1 MVVDIANAL
10 DETAIRAAE
19 RTLEQAL
26 AADDPTAWVYEYTE
40 DAVFDGGDGEV
51 IQGRPALLAMA
62 RAMTP
67 ITSASIKPLRTEGC
81 ANLAAVW
88 FEAAWVN
95 GPQDTGSRVEGRGV
109 MRWRKESDGHWRVAI
124 EHIAAG

>member
-1 MVVDIANAL
+1 MAVDNPNAL

-26 AADDPTAWVYEYTE
+26 AADDPTAWVYEYTQ

-51 IQGRPALLAMA
+51 IQGRTALLEMA

-67 ITSASIKPLRTEGC
+67 ITSVSIKPLRTEGC

-88 FEAAWVN
+88 FEAEWVN
-95 GPQDTGSRVEGRGV
+95 GPHDTGTRVAGRGV
-109 MRWRKESDGHWRVAI
+109 ILWRKESDGHWRVAL

>member
-1 MVVDIANAL
+1 MNIDIGSAL

-26 AADDPTAWVYEYTE
+26 TADDPTAWVYEYTE

-51 IQGRPALLAMA
+51 IQGRTALLELA

-81 ANLAAVW
+81 ADLAAVW

-95 GPQDTGSRVEGRGV
+95 GPHDTGSSVAGRGV
-109 MRWRKESDGHWRVAI
+109 ILWRKESDGHWRVAI

>member
-1 MVVDIANAL
+1 MVIDIDNAL
-10 DETAIRAAE
+10 DEGAIRAAE
-19 RTLEQAL
+19 RTLVQAL
-26 AADDPTAWVYEYTE
+26 TAADPTAWVYEYTE

-51 IQGRPALLAMA
+51 VQGRAALLEMA

-67 ITSASIKPLRTEGC
+67 ISSASLSPLRTEGC

-95 GPQDTGSRVEGRGV
+95 GPPDTGSKVVGRG
-109 MRWRKESDGHWRVAI
+109 MILWRKESDGHWRVAI